1 MIELCCELLSV
12 WCTWL
17 NVLVTSCMHFRVN
30 PLYIFLNVEE
40 TLAGNRCEWLCC
52 VVSTYLFRTFA
63 CMFLSSH
70 VRISEWI
77 YPLYLTEYSR
87 NKRDIWSLSYWKET
101 QTHSQLIRKPALSHL
116 AKIANW
122 LSCVVSN
129 YLYGTFDWMFL
140 SCHVHISEWIHTLYF
155 PECQGTLSTKQVQ
168 YLKFK
173 WLPRDSNSK
182 PLSSLSNTQLFGQNG
197 QLIELLWK
205 IFCTVLLT
213 ECSCH
218 VK

>member
-30 PLYIFLNVEE
+30 PLYIFLNVKE
-40 TLAGNRCEWLCC
+40 TLAGNRCKWLCC
-52 VVSTYLFRTFA
+52 VLSTYLFRAFA

-77 YPLYLTEYSR
+77 YPLYLAKYSR
-87 NKRDIWSLSYWKET
+87 NKRDIWSLSDWKET

-122 LSCVVSN
+122 LSYVVSN
-129 YLYGTFDWMFL
+129 YLYGAFDWMF
-140 SCHVHISEWIHTLYF
+140 CHVTYTFQSESILCIFLNVKELF
-155 PECQGTLSTKQVQ
+155 PQNRCNIWSLIDCHGTQ
-168 YLKFK
+168 
-173 WLPRDSNSK
+173 
-182 PLSSLSNTQLFGQNG
+182 TQNHL
-197 QLIELLWK
+197 
-205 IFCTVLLT
+205 VR
-213 ECSCH
+213 
-218 VK
+218 